1 MKTMAPPCSNPEAL
15 PCSKLGKLNRCQ
27 VRHIHESRDC
37 ENRRTHTAVLK
48 WLCPILLQGQKH
60 GAQATAVQRLQ
71 CCAFAAFEENLS
83 DARQQRAEEFWCS
96 LRVSRYAFASA
107 Y

>member
-1 MKTMAPPCSNPEAL
+1 MGTYTSPATVKTGAPTL
-15 PCSKLGKLNRCQ
+15 P
-27 VRHIHESRDC
+27 HP
-37 ENRRTHTAVLK
+37 AVLK

-83 DARQQRAEEFWCS
+83 DARQQRAEDFWCS